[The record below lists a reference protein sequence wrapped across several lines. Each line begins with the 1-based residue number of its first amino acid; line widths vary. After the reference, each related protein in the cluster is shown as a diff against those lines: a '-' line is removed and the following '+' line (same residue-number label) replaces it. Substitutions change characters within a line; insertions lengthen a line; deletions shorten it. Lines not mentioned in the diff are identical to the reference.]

1 MHHGD
6 GHAAIINALP
16 KCLCDIPRSACSITF
31 SRRSTISSSDHHNHQ
46 FDESERFYESIGP
59 DPTIKQCSFC
69 CRSSS
74 RSDERILD
82 GPPT

>member
-1 MHHGD
+1 MDHGD

-16 KCLCDIPRSACSITF
+16 KCLCDVPRSAGSIT
-31 SRRSTISSSDHHNHQ
+31 SPRRSTIPSSDYHNHQ
-46 FDESERFYESIGP
+46 LDESERIYERIGP
-59 DPTIKQCSFC
+59 DPTIKQRSFC

-74 RSDERILD
+74 QSNERILD